1 MIDYLDIVYI
11 SQDNSS
17 PSLSVHFDIK
27 KAFDTVSHHL
37 LLSKLQVLGFC
48 HGLLSWLLSPI
59 PIGRTRGHLS
69 IVISMLLLYAS
80 N

>member
-48 HGLLSWLLSPI
+48 HGF
-59 PIGRTRGHLS
+59 
-69 IVISMLLLYAS
+69 IVHFESYHISTYRPHGDRRSSKLK
-80 N
+80 